1 MTPRRGRRGGCAGFS
16 LIEVVVFIVV
26 LGVLLAGLVAAF
38 SSPLRSSTR
47 AGELD
52 LVAELAQ
59 QRMELILAQ
68 RRAAGFAPLADP
80 CVPGPGPAVC
90 VPPPGYSVASSIAA
104 GWGGDP
110 SNFKVVTVSVT
121 GPSTTAS
128 SAALVGN
135 Y

>member
-1 MTPRRGRRGGCAGFS
+1 MTRRRDCPAPCAGFS
-16 LIEVVVFIVV
+16 LIEVIVFIVV

-38 SSPLRSSTR
+38 SSPLRASPQ

-68 RRAAGFAPLADP
+68 RRASGFATLADP

-90 VPPPGYSVASSIAA
+90 VPPAGYAVASSVAT
-104 GWGGDP
+104 GWGADP
-110 SNFKVVTVSVT
+110 INYKVVTVTVT
-121 GPSTTAS
+121 GPTTTAS

>member
-1 MTPRRGRRGGCAGFS
+1 MTHRRHRAGAGGGFS
-16 LIEVVVFIVV
+16 LIEVIVFIVV

-38 SSPLRSSTR
+38 SSPLRASPQ

-68 RRAAGFAPLADP
+68 RRAAGFATFADP

-90 VPPPGYSVASSIAA
+90 VPPAGYAVASSIAA
-104 GWGGDP
+104 GWGADP
-110 SNFKVVTVSVT
+110 VNYKVVSVTVT
-121 GPSTTAS
+121 GPSTTAGG
-128 SAALVGN
+128 AALVAN

>member
-1 MTPRRGRRGGCAGFS
+1 MTPRRQRRGACEGFS
-16 LIEVVVFIVV
+16 LLEVVVFIVV

-38 SSPLRSSTR
+38 SSSLRLSPQ

-68 RRAAGFAPLADP
+68 RRATGFPAFADP
-80 CVPGPGPAVC
+80 CVPGPGPAAC
-90 VPPPGYSVASSIAA
+90 VPPAGYTVASSIAA

-110 SNFKVVTVSVT
+110 SNFKVVTVDVT
-121 GPSTTAS
+121 GPSTTAG